1 MAGPPGTRPAA
12 SRVFAPVRRDGLKN
26 PGFPADAAAGAQEK
40 ALGLLDR
47 SRKTRRELERRLR
60 ERGYEAPAIAEALDR
75 LARVGVVDDV
85 EYARAFVRSRLARRP
100 VALGVVIGQ
109 LRARGVSAEDI
120 ERALAGAGAGGPDGL
135 DRAGERNRAERA
147 LAPLVR
153 RYRNLDPREARAK
166 IAAALA
172 RRGFDYDTVSEV
184 LATVTLENAR

>member
-1 MAGPPGTRPAA
+1 M
-12 SRVFAPVRRDGLKN
+12 KN